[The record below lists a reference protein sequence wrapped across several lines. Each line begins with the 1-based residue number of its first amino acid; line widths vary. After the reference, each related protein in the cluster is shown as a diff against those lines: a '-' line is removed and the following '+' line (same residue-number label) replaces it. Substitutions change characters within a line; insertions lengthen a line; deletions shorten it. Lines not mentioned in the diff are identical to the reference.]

1 MEKNVENF
9 RAKLHDT
16 IGPNSLSGRTLISE
30 FMILPDI
37 LNFLNSSARQLE
49 IIQEPLEVYKCKFIN
64 ILASVCTGVRHV
76 E

>member
-16 IGPNSLSGRTLISE
+16 IRPNSLSGRISVSV

-37 LNFLNSSARQLE
+37 LNFLNSCKTKVEKVKETLQL
-49 IIQEPLEVYKCKFIN
+49 QSSY
-64 ILASVCTGVRHV
+64 IL
-76 E
+76 